1 MKNLRKMHRLYPVK
15 NLLFTLLLSLLV
27 LNITANVRPAAA
39 SAEGRLLTEVFSEGI
54 SSLTGRA
61 VSPEFAGE
69 PKCTGLPIV
78 VTKPATDITSHC
90 ATLKGSVHPQ
100 SGSTTYWFDWGTTTA
115 YGNTTTPK
123 IATGASYVN
132 VFSYISDLVAGTTYH
147 FRLVATNSLGTSYAN
162 DTSFV
167 AGSVTLTTSPVTSI
181 TNTNATSGGNI
192 TANGGFAVTARGVCW
207 STSPLPTIA
216 DTHTTDGS
224 GNGVFTSLLDGL
236 NPGGNYYVRA
246 YATNSI
252 GTFYGNE
259 TQFATASECVNYLP
273 FNENFPATY
282 LPDCWTQNDLQGNG
296 QLWQFGTISNQ
307 STTPNLEG
315 NYAFLNSNNYG
326 TGDAQNAELISPVIE
341 MVQPVYGARIQFSY
355 FFQNTSSSATAT
367 LSYSRNDGISW
378 IVLQTFSATMAGNP
392 EIVSFDLF
400 NMSNMLNFKWT
411 YSGNYGSYWAID
423 DVEVTEIQEP
433 TYLFVGPSNRD
444 AFASAG
450 ETFFEVNSNTTYTSS
465 SDQSW
470 CSVTPSGSGNQ
481 DIFAYISAN
490 PTNQP
495 RIANIT
501 VTPVGTDPVVVT
513 VTQEAPVISITP
525 LVRNVSYTAG
535 NTSFTITSNASWTAS
550 SDQTWCTVTP
560 SGSFNGNLVAGF
572 SLNTN
577 STSRTAT
584 ITVTVPGLEQIL
596 LSVIQEGSIPFLEV
610 SPLVKNVGGSS
621 GSTIFVVTSSVNW
634 SVTSDQTWCA
644 ATPSGS
650 GSGIISAVFEDNYT
664 NASRTA
670 LLTVSGSGVDP
681 VVVTINQAF
690 QAGSDDFLLS
700 ARNLEQTSPNTLEFD
715 VYLLNTNPS
724 QPFELA
730 SLQFGFFL
738 NSGIYTGGTLS
749 ATYDN
754 TGSGLIPLQQFSS
767 NTSITSFTTGVYA
780 GHTLIRHA
788 GRTPVGPGNGSI
800 ISTEGLGTLI
810 THYTITS
817 SVPFSG
823 NSYANLTF
831 LSNTVTVPLYA
842 TRVAAYINGANT
854 QLPVTSGVNAIIPE
868 NPVLN
873 GPPELEVVPGSQTV
887 EPEAG
892 NVGFAINANTAWEAS
907 TDQSWV
913 TLTPSGFG
921 NGTILATYDPN
932 NTEPRSAVITISSP
946 GLEDTHVTLSQEAMP
961 VRTLSLNLLIEGLYN
976 GNGTLRQVND
986 AEGPHFN
993 AGVSDLISIELHNSS
1008 DYGHIE
1014 YLANNIELATNGM
1027 ATVNIPQAFTGSYYV
1042 TIRHRNSV
1050 ETTSATPVSFAAEYV
1065 SYAFNQPEKAYG
1077 GNLALIDGH
1086 YVIRSGDIN
1095 QDGTVDT
1102 ADMTLIDNSA
1112 ADYDSGYITPDVNG
1126 DGITDTAD
1134 MTIVDNNSAVYV
1146 TAITP

>member
-15 NLLFTLLLSLLV
+15 NLLFTLLLSLTV
-27 LNITANVRPAAA
+27 LSITTSVRAAAITAKGNL
-39 SAEGRLLTEVFSEGI
+39 SSEVFSEGI
-54 SSLTGRA
+54 A
-61 VSPEFAGE
+61 VVGESAISPELTGE

-90 ATLKGSVHPQ
+90 ATLKGTVHPQ

-132 VFSYISDLVAGTTYH
+132 VFSYISGLVAGTTYH

-181 TNTNATSGGNI
+181 TSFTATSGGNI

-207 STSPLPTIA
+207 STSPSPTIA
-216 DTHTTDGS
+216 DAHTNDGS
-224 GNGVFTSLLDGL
+224 GNGVFISHMDVNQGVS
-236 NPGGNYYVRA
+236 YYVRA
-246 YATNSI
+246 YAINSI

-259 TQFATASECVNYLP
+259 IQFTTNIYCTRTLPYDEPFSGVAIPECWLQIDN
-273 FNENFPATY
+273 
-282 LPDCWTQNDLQGNG
+282 QGNG
-296 QLWQFGTISNQ
+296 QLWQFGTIGNQ
-307 STTPNLEG
+307 TPAPAMEG

-326 TGDAQNAELISPVIE
+326 TGDTQNAELLSPYFFCNVCSSI
-341 MVQPVYGARIQFSY
+341 RIQFKH
-355 FFQNTSSSATAT
+355 FFFNASSSTAT
-367 LSYSRNDGISW
+367 LSYATGPGSSYT
-378 IVLQTFSATMAGNP
+378 VLQTFTGTSSSNP
-392 EIVSFDLF
+392 EVITIDVDTPGDAI
-400 NMSNMLNFKWT
+400 FKWS
-411 YSGNYGSYWAID
+411 YSGSYGSFWAID
-423 DVEVTEIQEP
+423 DIQVSSTP
-433 TYLFVGPSNRD
+433 VPVYFSISPQNIVVP
-444 AFASAG
+444 AFAG
-450 ETFFEVNSNTTYTSS
+450 ETFFDVTSNTTYSSS
-465 SDQSW
+465 SDQPW
-470 CSVTPSGSGNQ
+470 CSVTPSGSNDQ
-481 DIFAYISAN
+481 DIVVDYSVN
-490 PTNQP
+490 TTDQV

-501 VTPVGTDPVVVT
+501 VTPAGADPVVVT

-525 LVRNVSYTAG
+525 LVRNVGYAAG
-535 NTSFTITSNASWTAS
+535 NTSFSITSNASWTAS
-550 SDQTWCTVTP
+550 SDQSWCTVTP
-560 SGSFNGNLVAGF
+560 SGTGNGSLVADYSFN
-572 SLNTN
+572 
-577 STSRTAT
+577 STGVTRTAI
-584 ITVTVPGLEQIL
+584 ITVTVPGLDPVL
-596 LSVIQEGSIPFLEV
+596 LNVIQGEAVPSLVV
-610 SPLVKNVGGSS
+610 SPLVKTVGNSS
-621 GSTIFVVTSSVNW
+621 GYTMFAVTSTVNW
-634 SVTSDQTWCA
+634 NVTSDQPWCT

-650 GSGIISAVFEDNYT
+650 GNGTITAVFEENYT
-664 NASRTA
+664 NAIRTA

-681 VVVTINQAF
+681 VVLTINQAF

-730 SLQFGFFL
+730 GLQFGFFL

-754 TGSGLIPLQQFSS
+754 TGSGLVPLQQFSS
-767 NTSITSFTTGVYA
+767 NTSIVVFTTGVNA
-780 GHTLIRHA
+780 GHTLIRQA
-788 GRTPVGPGNGSI
+788 ARIPVGSGNGSI
-800 ISTEGLGTLI
+800 ISTEGHGTLV

-817 SVPFSG
+817 SVPFTG
-823 NSYANLTF
+823 NSTANLTF
-831 LSNTVTVPLYA
+831 TSSTSLNPIYA

-913 TLTPSGFG
+913 TITPSGFG

-946 GLEDTHVTLSQEAMP
+946 GLEDTQVTLSQEAMP

-1027 ATVNIPQAFTGSYYV
+1027 ATVNIPLTFTGSYYV

-1065 SYAFNQPEKAYG
+1065 SYAFNLPEKAYG

-1086 YVIRSGDIN
+1086 YAIRSGDIN

-1134 MTIVDNNSAVYV
+1134 MTIVDNNSAGYV
-1146 TAITP
+1146 TAVTP

>member
-1 MKNLRKMHRLYPVK
+1 MKILRKMHRHYPVK
-15 NLLFTLLLSLLV
+15 NLLFTLLLSLTV
-27 LNITANVRPAAA
+27 LNITTSVCAAA
-39 SAEGRLLTEVFSEGI
+39 ITAKGHLSSEVFSEGI
-54 SSLTGRA
+54 AVVVGNA
-61 VSPEFAGE
+61 VSPELTGE

-100 SGSTTYWFDWGTTTA
+100 SGSTTYWFDWGSSTA

-132 VFSYISDLVAGTTYH
+132 VFSYISGLVAGTTYH
-147 FRLVATNSLGTSYAN
+147 FRLVATNSLGTSYGN

-167 AGSVTLTTSPVTSI
+167 AGSVTLTTNPVTSI
-181 TNTNATSGGNI
+181 TSFNAISGGNI

-207 STSPLPTIA
+207 STSPSPTIA
-216 DTHTTDGS
+216 DTYTSDGS
-224 GNGVFTSLLDGL
+224 GNGAFTSLMNL
-236 NPGGNYYVRA
+236 NQGETYYVRA

-259 TQFATASECVNYLP
+259 YQFTTNIYCTRTLPYDESFSEVVIP
-273 FNENFPATY
+273 E
-282 LPDCWTQNDLQGNG
+282 CWSQTDYQGNG
-296 QLWQFGTISNQ
+296 QLWQFGTIDNQ
-307 STTPNLEG
+307 TPAPIMEG
-315 NYAFLNSNNYG
+315 NYAFLNSNNFG
-326 TGDAQNAELISPVIE
+326 TGDTQNAELISPGFNLFQTYGVR
-341 MVQPVYGARIQFSY
+341 VQFKH
-355 FFQNTSSSATAT
+355 FFFNSTSSTAT
-367 LSYSRNDGISW
+367 LSYATMIGSDEW
-378 IVLQTFSATMAGNP
+378 TVLQTFSATSSSNP
-392 EIVSFDLF
+392 EIIVFELTEEFSDIY
-400 NMSNMLNFKWT
+400 FKWT
-411 YSGNYGSYWAID
+411 YTGSYGSYWAID
-423 DVEVTEIQEP
+423 DVQITAIPAPVYFGI
-433 TYLFVGPSNRD
+433 GPENRD
-444 AFASAG
+444 VPAYAG
-450 ETFFEVNSNTTYTSS
+450 ETFFDVTSNTTYSSS
-465 SDQSW
+465 SDQPW
-470 CSVTPSGSGNQ
+470 CVVAPSGSYDE
-481 DIFAYISAN
+481 DIVVNYSVN
-490 PTNQP
+490 TTGQP

-501 VTPVGTDPVVVT
+501 VTPVGADPVVVT

-550 SDQTWCTVTP
+550 SDQSWCTVTP
-560 SGSFNGNLVAGF
+560 TGTGNGDIAV
-572 SLNTN
+572 SYTLNPDI
-577 STSRTAT
+577 TSRTAT
-584 ITVTVPGLEQIL
+584 ITVAVPGLEPGL

-610 SPLVKNVGGSS
+610 SPLIKNVGTSS
-621 GSTIFVVTSSVNW
+621 GFSIFDVTSTVNW
-634 SVTSDQTWCA
+634 NVTSDQPWCT

-650 GSGIISAVFEDNYT
+650 GNGTITAVFEENNT

-690 QAGSDDFLLS
+690 QSGSDDFLLS

-730 SLQFGFFL
+730 GLQFGLFL
-738 NSGIYTGGTLS
+738 NSSIYTGGVLTAS
-749 ATYDN
+749 YNN
-754 TGSGLIPLQQFSS
+754 TGSGLIPLQQFSA
-767 NTSITSFTTGVYA
+767 NTSIVEFATGVYA
-780 GHTLIRHA
+780 DHTLIRLA
-788 GRTPVGPGNGSI
+788 SRMPVGYGNGSI
-800 ISTEGLGTLI
+800 ISTADYGTLV
-810 THYTITS
+810 THFIITS
-817 SVPFSG
+817 SVPFTE
-823 NSYANLTF
+823 NSTANFTF

-842 TRVAAYINGANT
+842 TRVSAYVNGTNT
-854 QLPVTSGVNAIIPE
+854 QLPVIPGVNAIIPE

-913 TLTPSGFG
+913 TITPSGFG

-932 NTEPRSAVITISSP
+932 ITEPRSAVITISSP
-946 GLEDTHVTLSQEAMP
+946 GLEDTQVTLSQEAMP
-961 VRTLSLNLLIEGLYN
+961 VRTLSLSLLIEGLYN

-986 AEGPHFN
+986 AEGPRFDG
-993 AGVSDLISIELHNSS
+993 GVSDLISIELHNSS
-1008 DYGHIE
+1008 DFGHIE
-1014 YLANNIELATNGM
+1014 YVADNIELGTNGV
-1027 ATVNIPQAFTGSYYV
+1027 ATVNIPQTFTGSYYV

-1050 ETTSATPVSFAAEYV
+1050 ETTSVTPVSFAAEYV
-1065 SYAFNQPEKAYG
+1065 SYAFNQPEKAFG

-1086 YVIRSGDIN
+1086 YAIRSGDIN

-1102 ADMTLIDNSA
+1102 ADMTLVDNSS
-1112 ADYDSGYITPDVNG
+1112 ADYDSGYIAPDVNG
-1126 DGITDTAD
+1126 DGVADTAD
-1134 MTIVDNNSAVYV
+1134 MTLVDNNSAAYV

>member
-27 LNITANVRPAAA
+27 LNITANVRPADA
-39 SAEGRLLTEVFSEGI
+39 SAEGRLLTEVFSDGI
-54 SSLTGRA
+54 SSLTGSA
-61 VSPEFAGE
+61 VSPEFTGE

-236 NPGGNYYVRA
+236 NPGGNYYIRA

-259 TQFATASECVNYLP
+259 IQFTTNEFCSKPLPYSETFSDGLIP
-273 FNENFPATY
+273 E
-282 LPDCWTQNDLQGNG
+282 CWSQIDNQGNG
-296 QLWQFGTISNQ
+296 QLWQFGTIGNQ
-307 STTPNLEG
+307 TPAPALEG

-326 TGDAQNAELISPVIE
+326 SGDSQNAELISPE
-341 MVQPVYGARIQFSY
+341 FNLFQTYGVRLQFKH
-355 FFQNTSSSATAT
+355 FFFNSASSSGT
-367 LSYSRNDGISW
+367 LSYSTLIGSDDW
-378 IVLQTFSATMAGNP
+378 TVLQTFSATSSSNP
-392 EIVSFDLF
+392 EVIVFELTEDFSDIV
-400 NMSNMLNFKWT
+400 FKWT
-411 YSGNYGSYWAID
+411 YTGTYGSYWAID
-423 DVEVTEIQEP
+423 DVQITAIPEP
-433 TYLFVGPSNRD
+433 VYFNVGPANRD
-444 AFASAG
+444 VPAYAG
-450 ETFFEVNSNTTYTSS
+450 ETFFDVTSNTTYSTS
-465 SDQSW
+465 SDQPW
-470 CSVTPSGSGNQ
+470 CTVTPSGSNDQ
-481 DIFAYISAN
+481 DIVVNYSVN
-490 PTNQP
+490 TTGQP
-495 RIANIT
+495 RLANIT
-501 VTPVGTDPVVVT
+501 ITPVGADPVVVT
-513 VTQEAPVISITP
+513 VTQEAPAISIAP

-535 NTSFTITSNASWTAS
+535 NTTFAITSNANWTAS
-550 SDQTWCTVTP
+550 SDQPWCTVTP
-560 SGSFNGNLVAGF
+560 SGTGNGSLVAVYSFNSTGVTRTAIITVSVAGLDPVL
-572 SLNTN
+572 LN
-577 STSRTAT
+577 
-584 ITVTVPGLEQIL
+584 
-596 LSVIQEGSIPFLEV
+596 VIQESVVPSLVV
-610 SPLVKNVGGSS
+610 SPSVRNVGNSAGSVVFS
-621 GSTIFVVTSSVNW
+621 VTSTVNW
-634 SVTSDQTWCA
+634 SVSSDQPWCT
-644 ATPSGS
+644 ATPSGF
-650 GSGIISAVFEDNYT
+650 GDGLITAVYEANET
-664 NASRTA
+664 NSVRTA
-670 LLTVSGSGVDP
+670 QLTVSGEGVDP
-681 VVVTINQAF
+681 VVVTINQSF

-700 ARNLEQTSPNTLEFD
+700 ARNMAQTSPNTLEFD

-730 SLQFGFFL
+730 GLQFGLFL
-738 NSGIYTGGTLS
+738 NSSIYTGGVLTAS
-749 ATYDN
+749 YNN
-754 TGSGLIPLQQFSS
+754 TGSGLIPLQQFSA
-767 NTSITSFTTGVYA
+767 NTSIVEFATGVYA
-780 GHTLIRHA
+780 DHTLIRLA
-788 GRTPVGPGNGSI
+788 SRMPVGYGNGSI
-800 ISTEGLGTLI
+800 ISTADYGTLV
-810 THYTITS
+810 THFIITS
-817 SVPFSG
+817 SVPFTE
-823 NSYANLTF
+823 NSTANLTF

-842 TRVAAYINGANT
+842 TRVSAYVNGTNT
-854 QLPVTSGVNAIIPE
+854 QLPVIPGVNAIIPE

-913 TLTPSGFG
+913 TITPSGFG

-932 NTEPRSAVITISSP
+932 ITEPRSAVITISSP
-946 GLEDTHVTLSQEAMP
+946 GLEDTQVTLSQEAMP
-961 VRTLSLNLLIEGLYN
+961 VRTLSLSLLIEGLYN

-986 AEGPHFN
+986 AEGPRFDG
-993 AGVSDLISIELHNSS
+993 GVSDLISIELHNSS

-1014 YLANNIELATNGM
+1014 YVADNIELGTNGV
-1027 ATVNIPQAFTGSYYV
+1027 ATVNIPQTFTGSYYV

-1077 GNLALIDGH
+1077 GNLAPIDGH
-1086 YVIRSGDIN
+1086 YAIRSGDIN

-1102 ADMTLIDNSA
+1102 ADMTLVDNSS
-1112 ADYDSGYITPDVNG
+1112 ADYDSGYIAPDVNG
-1126 DGITDTAD
+1126 DGVADTAD
-1134 MTIVDNNSAVYV
+1134 MTLVDNNSAAYV